1 MGMHRVTVVACVV
14 LISLNYAAA
23 ACSAG
28 DCAVTGR
35 AHAAMR
41 GRAPPEGF
49 AWTAGK
55 DGAPTSSEL
64 ISEDEEG
71 QSAQI
76 DEHLL
81 RAAYSAGKL
90 RKLIASRVLL
100 QLSHPYYLRPH
111 ASSCDD
117 GGVLLRLTCGGARAR
132 RARVH
137 MCV

>member
-1 MGMHRVTVVACVV
+1 MGMRVTVVACVV
-14 LISLNYAAA
+14 LIIRLNYAAA

-41 GRAPPEGF
+41 GLAPPEGF

-90 RKLIASRVLL
+90 TRKLIASR
-100 QLSHPYYLRPH
+100 
-111 ASSCDD
+111 ASSSSSPTPTTFDH
-117 GGVLLRLTCGGARAR
+117 TP
-132 RARVH
+132 ARV
-137 MCV
+137 MMVVFC